1 MGIFVNAYSTVRDDV
16 AWTGSGAGPTYVRSL
31 VEPEEVGPFVAE
43 LAAGSEALDLQ
54 EHLNGFA
61 GYARDQGIER
71 AGEYNP
77 TIHSVFQH
85 IFQVRRH
92 YVFERPEDFSLT
104 EFSAWAKEANA
115 IFLLPDGTVRNA
127 DGADLLDP
135 QNSSGQ
141 EILSAPH
148 TELATARR
156 DRIRGRLWEEGIR
169 ISPFLPPVIGETEVV
184 VRRPSEILERAQTL
198 VTLARIAVD
207 VVAGQSVDVDSQLGR
222 IGVRA
227 DRVGAD
233 RSGGSSVTGSERSF
247 LDAVRRFNTIG
258 SVDSPAYPT
267 ELTEQAFQVQWGFV
281 AAEMLGWAIGVT
293 QTDPFELNA
302 PDPEKLATQLLDSG
316 AASHVR
322 PQPLSLICDA
332 LEYTFSLRWFAVDQ
346 SLKAAHGEAAGG
358 AGSAAGS
365 AGAGAPFQLEP
376 AQESI
381 LLERHRA
388 LAWLVNP
395 TTDYE
400 DVDLS
405 T

>member
-222 IGVRA
+222 IGVRD

-258 SVDSPAYPT
+258 SVDSPVYPT

-281 AAEMLGWAIGVT
+281 ASEM
-293 QTDPFELNA
+293 
-302 PDPEKLATQLLDSG
+302 LATQLLDSG
-316 AASHVR
+316 AASHVP

-346 SLKAAHGEAAGG
+346 ALKAAQDEAG
-358 AGSAAGS
+358 AGS